1 MAGAMDG
8 QRVVVTGGA
17 GFIGVHSVEALLVA
31 GADVLVIDDLRHAS
45 YRLLPAAARL
55 EAADIAEDPA
65 RDAIRAWKPTAVL
78 HLAAQGG
85 VNRSWREPAADAH
98 INVLGT
104 VSILTAAIA
113 AGCRRV
119 VVASSGGAL
128 YGAARRLPT
137 PEDEPTQPRSPYGT
151 AKLCIEHYL
160 GHFTRAGAI
169 DALALRYGNVYG
181 PGQDGTGEAGVVAI
195 SSLRL
200 LGGTGAGPP
209 RRRRPDPRFHLRR
222 RHRRGERARTGLDG
236 HRCAQR
242 RHRSGDEHRRSGP
255 PALGTRRAM
264 PASRS
269 GSRCRRA
276 RWRGARWTTP
286 SSPIG
291 SAGARRSASTKAW
304 LAPSR
309 AFAIRRADHAA
320 VCAAV
325 ISPDTSKTSATAT
338 RAAIDERRSA
348 ARGPDRRQAIVHAA
362 IGAAAATATRR

>member
-1 MAGAMDG
+1 MPGVMDG

-17 GFIGVHSVEALLVA
+17 GFIGVHSVEALLDA
-31 GADVLVIDDLRHAS
+31 GADVLVIDDLRHSS
-45 YRLLPAAARL
+45 YRPLPSAARL
-55 EAADIAEDPA
+55 AQADIAEAPA
-65 RDAIRAWKPTAVL
+65 RDAVLEWKPTAIL

-104 VSILTAAIA
+104 VSILSAAIT

-160 GHFTRAGAI
+160 GHFTRAGAL

-200 LGGTGAGPP
+200 LGGKPPVLRGDGTQTRDFTYVGDIVAANVLGLGSTVTGALNVGTGRETSIGDLVRLLSELAGYAGEPEREPLPP
-209 RRRRPDPRFHLRR
+209 GEVARSALDHSLITERLGWRPSVTLDDGL
-222 RHRRGERARTGLDG
+222 ART
-236 HRCAQR
+236 
-242 RHRSGDEHRRSGP
+242 
-255 PALGTRRAM
+255 LGSFRDQVR
-264 PASRS
+264 
-269 GSRCRRA
+269 
-276 RWRGARWTTP
+276 
-286 SSPIG
+286 
-291 SAGARRSASTKAW
+291 
-304 LAPSR
+304 
-309 AFAIRRADHAA
+309 
-320 VCAAV
+320 
-325 ISPDTSKTSATAT
+325 
-338 RAAIDERRSA
+338 
-348 ARGPDRRQAIVHAA
+348 
-362 IGAAAATATRR
+362 

>member
-1 MAGAMDG
+1 MAGVMDG

-17 GFIGVHSVEALLVA
+17 GFIGVHSVEALLDA

-45 YRLLPAAARL
+45 YRPLPEAARL
-55 EAADIAEDPA
+55 EAADIAEEPA
-65 RDAIRAWKPTAVL
+65 REAIRAWKPTAIL

-104 VSILTAAIA
+104 VSILSAAIA

-181 PGQDGTGEAGVVAI
+181 PGQDELARPGGRHL
-195 SSLRL
+195 SLRL
-200 LGGTGAGPP
+200 LGGKAPVLRGDGAQTRDFTYVGDIVAANVLGLASTVTGALNVGTGRETSIGDLVRRLSELAGFAGAPEREPLPP
-209 RRRRPDPRFHLRR
+209 G
-222 RHRRGERARTGLDG
+222 RG
-236 HRCAQR
+236 CAQR
-242 RHRSGDEHRRSGP
+242 ARQHPHHQEIRIEGRQ
-255 PALGTRRAM
+255 RA
-264 PASRS
+264 
-269 GSRCRRA
+269 
-276 RWRGARWTTP
+276 
-286 SSPIG
+286 
-291 SAGARRSASTKAW
+291 
-304 LAPSR
+304 
-309 AFAIRRADHAA
+309 
-320 VCAAV
+320 
-325 ISPDTSKTSATAT
+325 
-338 RAAIDERRSA
+338 
-348 ARGPDRRQAIVHAA
+348 
-362 IGAAAATATRR
+362 

>member
-1 MAGAMDG
+1 MPGVMDG

-17 GFIGVHSVEALLVA
+17 GFIGVHSVEALLGA

-45 YRLLPAAARL
+45 YRPLPSAARL
-55 EAADIAEDPA
+55 EDADIAEAPA
-65 RDAIRAWKPTAVL
+65 RAAITAWKPTAIL

-104 VSILTAAIA
+104 VSILSAAIA

-128 YGAARRLPT
+128 YGAAQRLPT

-160 GHFTRAGAI
+160 GHFTRAGAL

-200 LGGTGAGPP
+200 LGGKAPVLRGDGTQTRDFTYVGDIVAANILGLASTVTGALNVGTGRETSIAELVHMLSELAGYAGEPEREPLPP
-209 RRRRPDPRFHLRR
+209 
-222 RHRRGERARTGLDG
+222 GEVARSALDNSLVTDRLGWHPSVSIDDGLARTLESFRDQV
-236 HRCAQR
+236 R
-242 RHRSGDEHRRSGP
+242 
-255 PALGTRRAM
+255 
-264 PASRS
+264 
-269 GSRCRRA
+269 
-276 RWRGARWTTP
+276 
-286 SSPIG
+286 
-291 SAGARRSASTKAW
+291 
-304 LAPSR
+304 
-309 AFAIRRADHAA
+309 
-320 VCAAV
+320 
-325 ISPDTSKTSATAT
+325 
-338 RAAIDERRSA
+338 
-348 ARGPDRRQAIVHAA
+348 
-362 IGAAAATATRR
+362 